1 MLSYKIN
8 ILSYKINI
16 TITAIFIR
24 VSGVA
29 YNMKETETIKWK
41 GKVRLEG
48 SWGATEWEEV
58 NMVLNVNMDAE
69 RTYGW
74 FETYEEGG
82 EGQYYAEGGLWITDN
97 ELVDYDGVGSLD
109 LRVLDI
115 LENWDFDVEDMRRV
129 LS

>member
-24 VSGVA
+24 VSRLA
-29 YNMKETETIKWK
+29 YNMKEQIEWK
-41 GKVRLEG
+41 GKVRNEG
-48 SWGATEWEEV
+48 SWGATEWEECDMILTV
-58 NMVLNVNMDAE
+58 SMREDK
-69 RTYGW
+69 TYGS
-74 FETYEEGG
+74 FETYAKGHSDK
-82 EGQYYAEGGLWITDN
+82 YYAEGGLWITN
-97 ELVDYDGVGSLD
+97 GELTDYDGVYCLD

-115 LENWDFDVEDMRRV
+115 LHSWGIDTSDMRKS

>member
-24 VSGVA
+24 VSRLA

-48 SWGATEWEEV
+48 SWGASEWEECD
-58 NMVLNVNMDAE
+58 MVLSVNMDAE

-74 FETYEEGG
+74 FETYAEGHSDK
-82 EGQYYAEGGLWITDN
+82 YYAEGGLWITDN

-115 LENWDFDVEDMRRV
+115 LEDWDFDVEDMRET

>member
-1 MLSYKIN
+1 MNVKLISYSKA
-8 ILSYKINI
+8 SEY
-16 TITAIFIR
+16 
-24 VSGVA
+24 
-29 YNMKETETIKWK
+29 
-41 GKVRLEG
+41 
-48 SWGATEWEEV
+48 
-58 NMVLNVNMDAE
+58 
-69 RTYGW
+69 
-74 FETYEEGG
+74 ETYEEGG